1 MSVLSQLGR
10 DFRLKKE
17 IQDLIDKSIKESKR
31 KGPRRSEE
39 TTTKQQILILHY
51 LGIIPKI
58 NLVDTKKALL
68 FSKLLNRDYQNIREY
83 LGRVVGVKVE
93 ESDIKTKNNL
103 EEVRKIFEELG
114 MKNEI
119 SLIDKDLERIEKL

>member
-1 MSVLSQLGR
+1 MSVLSPLDR

-17 IQDLIDKSIKESKR
+17 IQDLIDKSINESKR
-31 KGPRRSEE
+31 KGPRRYEE

-68 FSKLLNRDYQNIREY
+68 FSKLLNRDDQNIREY

>member
-1 MSVLSQLGR
+1 MSVLSPLDR

-68 FSKLLNRDYQNIREY
+68 FSKLLNRDDQNIREY